1 MITTTEEIRDAQGR
15 ITGYTITVIDD
26 HGRKF
31 TTSYNTA
38 DIVGAQHTDIVS
50 ELTKQVVAQ
59 IVAKTAA
66 PGVVTVAPIA
76 VVVATVKASPLVK
89 K

>member
-1 MITTTEEIRDAQGR
+1 MITTTEEIRDSKGN
-15 ITGYTITVIDD
+15 ITGYIITVIDD

-31 TTSYNTA
+31 TTSYNVA
-38 DIVGAQHTDIVS
+38 DIVGAQNIDVVA

-59 IVAKTAA
+59 VTAKTAA

-76 VVVATVKASPLVK
+76 AVVATVKASPTVK

>member
-38 DIVGAQHTDIVS
+38 DIAGAQHSDVIA

-59 IVAKTAA
+59 VVAKTAA

-76 VVVATVKASPLVK
+76 AVVATVKASPTVK